1 MNENFETL
9 FENSKYSQ
17 DLKKGQI
24 VQANVI
30 DITSDHAILNAGLKS
45 ESAVS
50 IGQFKNLDGEIEIN
64 IGDTVDVS
72 LEDIEDGEGQT
83 KLSRQKAK
91 NETTWKEII
100 TALEENSIIN
110 GLIKSRVKGGFTVLI
125 GQINA
130 FLPGSL
136 VDVRPVRDTQYL
148 EGTNSEFK
156 VIKAEKK
163 SNNIVLSRK
172 AAIQGDDIES
182 KTELIEK
189 INEGDIVEGIVKNLT
204 DYGAFI
210 DLGGIDGLLHITD
223 ISWKKIKHPSQQ
235 LSIADKLKVKV
246 LALDKEK
253 QRVSLGLKQL
263 DQDPWDKII
272 EEFDIGHRMTCGI
285 SNITDYGLFV
295 EIKDGIEGL
304 VHVSEIDW
312 TNNNPNPHKIAK
324 VGDEVEVMILDID
337 SEKRR
342 ISLGIK
348 QTLSNPWENFS
359 QKFSINEKIKGTIKS
374 ITDFGL
380 FIGLPGDI
388 DGLVHVSDITWNNEE
403 IINLG
408 NYKKGTEVETVIL
421 TIDPKR
427 QRISLGIKQLEDD
440 PFAAFMTENK
450 KGTIINGVADEIDEN
465 NALVLINDNI
475 KGLINISEISE
486 ENIQDLR
493 SVLKGGDKIEAIII
507 GFDKKNRVAKLSIK
521 AKEATEERE
530 ALETYKADESESI
543 AKTSLG
549 DLLKSKF
556 TKKDNKEK

>member
-17 DLKKGQI
+17 NLKKGQI
-24 VQANVI
+24 VKADVI

-45 ESAVS
+45 EAVVS
-50 IGQFKNLDGEIEIN
+50 ISQFKDPEGEIEIE
-64 IGDTVDVS
+64 IGDTVEVT
-72 LEDIEDGEGQT
+72 LEDIEDGEGTT
-83 KLSRQKAK
+83 KLSRQRAK
-91 NETTWKEII
+91 NEATWNEIMN
-100 TALEENSIIN
+100 ALEENSIIN
-110 GLIKSRVKGGFTVLI
+110 GFIKNRVKGGFTVLI

-136 VDVRPVRDTQYL
+136 VDIRPVRDTQYL

-163 SNNIVLSRK
+163 ANNIVLSRK
-172 AAIQGDDIES
+172 AAIQGDNIES
-182 KTELIEK
+182 KSELIEK
-189 INEGDIVEGIVKNLT
+189 INEGDVIEGIVKNLT

-223 ISWKKIKHPSQQ
+223 ISWKKIKHPSQE
-235 LSIADKLKVKV
+235 LSIADKVKVKV
-246 LALDKEK
+246 LSLDKEK

-272 EEFDIGHRMTCGI
+272 EEFSTGEKMTCSI

-295 EIKDGIEGL
+295 EIKEGIEGL

-324 VGDEVEVMILDID
+324 IGDEVEVMILDID

-342 ISLGIK
+342 VSLGIK
-348 QTLSNPWENFS
+348 QCLKNPWEDFS
-359 QKFSINEKIKGTIKS
+359 KNFSINEKIKGTIKS

-380 FIGLPGDI
+380 FIGLDGNI
-388 DGLVHVSDITWNNEE
+388 DGLIHISDISWDSEDN
-403 IINLG
+403 INLG
-408 NYKKGTEVETVIL
+408 DYKKGTEIETVIL
-421 TIDPKR
+421 SIDPQR
-427 QRISLGIKQLEDD
+427 QRISLGIKQLQDD
-440 PFAAFMTENK
+440 PFANFMAENK
-450 KGTIINGVADEIDEN
+450 RGKLVNGVTGEIDES
-465 NALVLINDNI
+465 NALVLIAENI
-475 KGLINISEISE
+475 RGLLNISEISQ

-493 SVLKGGDKIEAIII
+493 TVLKTGDQIEAVII
-507 GFDKKNRVAKLSIK
+507 GFDKKNRTVKLSIK
-521 AKEATEERE
+521 AKEETEERE
-530 ALETYKADESESI
+530 ALKNYKADESESI

-556 TKKDNKEK
+556 TKNEENE

>member
-17 DLKKGQI
+17 NLKKGQI
-24 VQANVI
+24 VKADVI

-45 ESAVS
+45 EAAVS
-50 IGQFKNLDGEIEIN
+50 ISQFKDLEGEIEIK
-64 IGDTVDVS
+64 IGDTVEVS

-83 KLSRQKAK
+83 KLSRQRAK
-91 NETTWKEII
+91 NEATWNEIMKS
-100 TALEENSIIN
+100 LEENSIIN
-110 GLIKSRVKGGFTVLI
+110 GFIKSRVKGGFTVLI

-136 VDVRPVRDTQYL
+136 VDIRPVRDTQYL

-163 SNNIVLSRK
+163 ANNIVLSRK
-172 AAIQGDDIES
+172 AAIQGDNIES
-182 KTELIEK
+182 KSELIEK
-189 INEGDIVEGIVKNLT
+189 INEGDVVEGIVKNLT

-235 LSIADKLKVKV
+235 LAIADKLKVKV
-246 LALDKEK
+246 LSLDKEK

-272 EEFDIGHRMTCGI
+272 EEFSTGDKRTCPI

-295 EIKDGIEGL
+295 ELKDGIEGL

-324 VGDEVEVMILDID
+324 IGDDVEVMILDID
-337 SEKRR
+337 NEKRR
-342 ISLGIK
+342 VSLGIK
-348 QTLSNPWENFS
+348 QCLQNPWEDFS
-359 QKFSINEKIKGTIKS
+359 QKFSVNDRIKGTIKS
-374 ITDFGL
+374 ITDFGI
-380 FIGLPGDI
+380 FIGLDGNI
-388 DGLVHVSDITWNNEE
+388 DGLIHVSDISWESEDT
-403 IINLG
+403 ISLG
-408 NYKKGTEVETVIL
+408 DYIKGTEIEAVIL
-421 TIDPKR
+421 SIDSHR
-427 QRISLGIKQLEDD
+427 QRISLGIKQLQDD
-440 PFAAFMTENK
+440 TFAIFMANNK
-450 KGTIINGVADEIDEN
+450 KGKIVNGKIDEIDES
-465 NALVLINDNI
+465 NALVVINETI
-475 KGLINISEISE
+475 KGLLNISEVSQ
-486 ENIQDLR
+486 ENIQDIR
-493 SVLKGGDKIEAIII
+493 TIFKSGDEIEAVII
-507 GFDKKNRVAKLSIK
+507 GFDKKNRTVKLSIK
-521 AKEATEERE
+521 AKEASEERE
-530 ALETYKADESESI
+530 ALATYKADESESI

-556 TKKDNKEK
+556 TKKDGSE